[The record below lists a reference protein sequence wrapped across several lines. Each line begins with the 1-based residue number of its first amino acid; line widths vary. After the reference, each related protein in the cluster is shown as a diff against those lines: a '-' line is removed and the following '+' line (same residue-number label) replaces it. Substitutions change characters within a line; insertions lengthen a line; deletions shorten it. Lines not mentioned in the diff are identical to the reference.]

1 MTINDLVIQSKRIF
15 DKDMETIVDSNG
27 KLVRSKK
34 MKDTPLT
41 DDEEIIIN
49 GDYNRYV
56 YSGFARELERE
67 NNRLKKQVVELTEM
81 LIEVRDNPN
90 NNIFEKFEKGVNKI

>member
-1 MTINDLVIQSKRIF
+1 MLT
-15 DKDMETIVDSNG
+15 
-27 KLVRSKK
+27 
-34 MKDTPLT
+34 DTPLT

-56 YSGFARELERE
+56 YSGFAREMERE
-67 NNRLKKQVVELTEM
+67 NERLKKRVVELTEM

-90 NNIFEKFEKGVNKI
+90 NNVFEKFEKGVNEI